1 MTTGTAGFELPRDTR
16 CVPQY
21 SNTFSAVAASTGEGD
36 ANNTAHKVAARRAHA
51 NDDSDG
57 EPSRAMVL
65 QPNQNESH
73 AVWEARRITIGIGKE
88 ICRKTSLLHTG
99 DGYRVRVGVLRECF
113 IFRLHSRSDVQ
124 LSPTV
129 IGIS

>member
-1 MTTGTAGFELPRDTR
+1 MRVLNKMLGFVLKSMGKGTCVTTGTAGFELPRDTR

-73 AVWEARRITIGIGKE
+73 AV
-88 ICRKTSLLHTG
+88 
-99 DGYRVRVGVLRECF
+99 
-113 IFRLHSRSDVQ
+113 
-124 LSPTV
+124 
-129 IGIS
+129 